1 MLDLTLT
8 WGLSGAWRAH
18 SVNLKLPLCGQ
29 RYQRKFQI
37 IQTKAASVPGWK
49 LVIFTILG
57 AQLLG
62 TNKALMHSPLCTK
75 EFLLYW
81 GYQTPLKG
89 MNSILISVR
98 SLGERDPSL
107 FIFFLLSVYISI
119 IYLCWNTIIYIPV
132 FHSPSISFH
141 ILPTS
146 PPPDVMCFEPHKVQ
160 LVLCI
165 CAWVRGPSPPLKN
178 VCPAPSSCQ
187 VPTAPHKW
195 TGIGEHPIHGITDWP
210 DVVPVFLEQVT
221 TAAVSLWV

>member
-49 LVIFTILG
+49 LVMFTILG

-98 SLGERDPSL
+98 NLGERDPSL

-132 FHSPSISFH
+132 FHSPSISLH

-146 PPPDVMCFEPHKVQ
+146 PPSWCHVFWTSQSPISAVYMCMGTGAIPAIKKCVSRSQQ
-160 LVLCI
+160 L
-165 CAWVRGPSPPLKN
+165 PSAN
-178 VCPAPSSCQ
+178 SS
-187 VPTAPHKW
+187 
-195 TGIGEHPIHGITDWP
+195 
-210 DVVPVFLEQVT
+210 
-221 TAAVSLWV
+221 S

>member
-49 LVIFTILG
+49 LVMFTILG

-98 SLGERDPSL
+98 NLGERDPSL
-107 FIFFLLSVYISI
+107 FIFFFVICLYINHLSMLKYNHIHPRFPFPQHLPS
-119 IYLCWNTIIYIPV
+119 Y
-132 FHSPSISFH
+132 SPNV
-141 ILPTS
+141 S
-146 PPPDVMCFEPHKVQ
+146 PFLMSC
-160 LVLCI
+160 VLNLTK
-165 CAWVRGPSPPLKN
+165 SN
-178 VCPAPSSCQ
+178 
-187 VPTAPHKW
+187 
-195 TGIGEHPIHGITDWP
+195 
-210 DVVPVFLEQVT
+210 
-221 TAAVSLWV
+221 